1 MAKTH
6 TRYVCQECGRVAAT
20 YMGKCP
26 QCGSFNSMVEEVI
39 HDEPV
44 AKSTA
49 VRGLTGRS
57 SPRSIGDVSSDAED
71 RIHLPIGEFA
81 RVLGGGIVPGSIV
94 LVGGDPGIGKCVT
107 GDTRILDPLTGD
119 FFSIREWAQG
129 QRRVLALDEESLR
142 LQSVP
147 ISAFFNRGRRPIVQ
161 IQTELG
167 RTLKCTPDHPLLAPD
182 GWAPADS
189 FKPGDRIAA
198 PRALPHFG
206 TQPLPEAK
214 VKLIA
219 YILSDGSAQSSIGV
233 TNSLP
238 EVAHDMEEIASAFGM
253 RVVSYAKRSNQAIQ
267 YRFVSM
273 KGQRSIARS
282 DIALALRAV
291 QKQRQI
297 RWAEWARS
305 AQISYALLNVWR
317 RGEAAPRAD
326 DLQRLAQA
334 VDLSIEELA
343 PEARSQAEKST
354 PIARYLAEIG
364 LRYTRAANKT
374 IPACIFRLPRNE
386 LALFLKTLF
395 TCDGSVYIN
404 QYGQPGVS
412 YSTIS
417 QRLAEDVQ
425 HLLLRFG
432 ISAKLRTK
440 HMQVNEKPYFAYE
453 VTFLGVPQVQHFIR
467 EIGILGRE
475 NISRRIREMKVPVL
489 PSTQRDTIPTGV
501 NFWKLLQSVDPYSSL
516 KKINHLAGTSFHPER
531 PNGPLS
537 RYTVA
542 KLANTYPLPRLE
554 ALAFGDVLWDTIKS
568 VTPAG
573 EAEVFDLS
581 VPGKHNFVANDLII
595 HNSTLTLQMAI
606 EMAATQ
612 RVLYVSGEESERQ
625 IKMRAIRLSQSVG
638 AQRDGQGPNAKR
650 DAAVPLPKNLLLVTE
665 TNLEII
671 LNHISEVKPDL
682 LIVDS
687 IQTVYLSNMDSSAGS
702 VSQVRECSSQ
712 LRELAKT
719 SGISV
724 FVIGHVTKEGTIAG
738 PRVLEHIVDTVLYL
752 EGDRFQAY
760 RLLRSV
766 KNRFGATSEVGV
778 FEMREGGLAEVTNP
792 SEAFLAERMINAAGS
807 AIAVTMEG
815 TRPILVEIQG
825 LTSPT
830 QFGNARRTANGVD
843 FNRLLLIAAVLTRR
857 VGLKLGE
864 QDVFV
869 NVVGGLQI
877 DEPAA
882 DLAIAAA
889 IASSWR
895 DIPVKAEAVL
905 IAEIGLAG
913 ELRMPGQMQA
923 RLREAQK
930 LGFKTAIVP
939 KALRKG
945 EPYPTGIEIIEV
957 RSIQQALDAALNVQ
971 RELPQG
977 RKVA

>member
-26 QCGSFNSMVEEVI
+26 QCGSYNSMVEEVI

-44 AKSTA
+44 AKSTV

-57 SPRSIGDVSSDAED
+57 TPRSISEISSEAED
-71 RIHLPIGEFA
+71 RIHLPIEEFA

-94 LVGGDPGIGKCVT
+94 LVGGDPGIGK
-107 GDTRILDPLTGD
+107 
-119 FFSIREWAQG
+119 
-129 QRRVLALDEESLR
+129 
-142 LQSVP
+142 
-147 ISAFFNRGRRPIVQ
+147 
-161 IQTELG
+161 
-167 RTLKCTPDHPLLAPD
+167 
-182 GWAPADS
+182 
-189 FKPGDRIAA
+189 
-198 PRALPHFG
+198 
-206 TQPLPEAK
+206 
-214 VKLIA
+214 
-219 YILSDGSAQSSIGV
+219 
-233 TNSLP
+233 
-238 EVAHDMEEIASAFGM
+238 
-253 RVVSYAKRSNQAIQ
+253 
-267 YRFVSM
+267 
-273 KGQRSIARS
+273 
-282 DIALALRAV
+282 
-291 QKQRQI
+291 
-297 RWAEWARS
+297 
-305 AQISYALLNVWR
+305 
-317 RGEAAPRAD
+317 
-326 DLQRLAQA
+326 
-334 VDLSIEELA
+334 
-343 PEARSQAEKST
+343 
-354 PIARYLAEIG
+354 
-364 LRYTRAANKT
+364 
-374 IPACIFRLPRNE
+374 
-386 LALFLKTLF
+386 
-395 TCDGSVYIN
+395 
-404 QYGQPGVS
+404 
-412 YSTIS
+412 
-417 QRLAEDVQ
+417 
-425 HLLLRFG
+425 
-432 ISAKLRTK
+432 
-440 HMQVNEKPYFAYE
+440 
-453 VTFLGVPQVQHFIR
+453 
-467 EIGILGRE
+467 
-475 NISRRIREMKVPVL
+475 
-489 PSTQRDTIPTGV
+489 
-501 NFWKLLQSVDPYSSL
+501 
-516 KKINHLAGTSFHPER
+516 
-531 PNGPLS
+531 
-537 RYTVA
+537 
-542 KLANTYPLPRLE
+542 
-554 ALAFGDVLWDTIKS
+554 
-568 VTPAG
+568 
-573 EAEVFDLS
+573 
-581 VPGKHNFVANDLII
+581 
-595 HNSTLTLQMAI
+595 STLMLQMAM
-606 EMAATQ
+606 EMGSKQ

-625 IKMRAIRLSQSVG
+625 IKMRATRLNG
-638 AQRDGQGPNAKR
+638 KKE
-650 DAAVPLPKNLLLVTE
+650 LPKNLLLVTE
-665 TNLEII
+665 TNLETI
-671 LNHISEVKPDL
+671 LNHVSEVKPDL

-687 IQTVYLSNMDSSAGS
+687 IQTVYLTNMDSSAGS

-778 FEMREGGLAEVTNP
+778 FEMREGGLSEVTNP

-882 DLAIAAA
+882 DLAVAVA

-895 DIPVKAEAVL
+895 DIPVKADAVL

-971 RELPQG
+971 REIPQG

>member
-6 TRYVCQECGRVAAT
+6 TRYVCQECGRVAAS

-44 AKSTA
+44 AKGTA

-57 SPRSIGDVSSDAED
+57 SPRSIGNISSDAED
-71 RIHLPIGEFA
+71 RINLPIGEFA

-94 LVGGDPGIGKCVT
+94 LVGGDPGIGK
-107 GDTRILDPLTGD
+107 
-119 FFSIREWAQG
+119 
-129 QRRVLALDEESLR
+129 
-142 LQSVP
+142 
-147 ISAFFNRGRRPIVQ
+147 
-161 IQTELG
+161 
-167 RTLKCTPDHPLLAPD
+167 
-182 GWAPADS
+182 
-189 FKPGDRIAA
+189 
-198 PRALPHFG
+198 
-206 TQPLPEAK
+206 
-214 VKLIA
+214 
-219 YILSDGSAQSSIGV
+219 
-233 TNSLP
+233 
-238 EVAHDMEEIASAFGM
+238 
-253 RVVSYAKRSNQAIQ
+253 
-267 YRFVSM
+267 
-273 KGQRSIARS
+273 
-282 DIALALRAV
+282 
-291 QKQRQI
+291 
-297 RWAEWARS
+297 
-305 AQISYALLNVWR
+305 
-317 RGEAAPRAD
+317 
-326 DLQRLAQA
+326 
-334 VDLSIEELA
+334 
-343 PEARSQAEKST
+343 
-354 PIARYLAEIG
+354 
-364 LRYTRAANKT
+364 
-374 IPACIFRLPRNE
+374 
-386 LALFLKTLF
+386 
-395 TCDGSVYIN
+395 
-404 QYGQPGVS
+404 
-412 YSTIS
+412 
-417 QRLAEDVQ
+417 
-425 HLLLRFG
+425 
-432 ISAKLRTK
+432 
-440 HMQVNEKPYFAYE
+440 
-453 VTFLGVPQVQHFIR
+453 
-467 EIGILGRE
+467 
-475 NISRRIREMKVPVL
+475 
-489 PSTQRDTIPTGV
+489 
-501 NFWKLLQSVDPYSSL
+501 
-516 KKINHLAGTSFHPER
+516 
-531 PNGPLS
+531 
-537 RYTVA
+537 
-542 KLANTYPLPRLE
+542 
-554 ALAFGDVLWDTIKS
+554 
-568 VTPAG
+568 
-573 EAEVFDLS
+573 
-581 VPGKHNFVANDLII
+581 
-595 HNSTLTLQMAI
+595 STLMLQMAM
-606 EMAATQ
+606 EMAAKK

-625 IKMRAIRLSQSVG
+625 IKMRAVRLN
-638 AQRDGQGPNAKR
+638 GQK
-650 DAAVPLPKNLLLVTE
+650 DLPKDLLLVTE

-815 TRPILVEIQG
+815 TRPLLVEIQG

-857 VGLKLGE
+857 MGLKLSE

-895 DIPVKAEAVL
+895 DISVKADSVL

-913 ELRMPGQMQA
+913 ELRMPSQIQA

-945 EPYPTGIEIIEV
+945 EPYPKGIEIIEV

-971 RELPQG
+971 REIPQG

>member
-6 TRYVCQECGRVAAT
+6 TRYVCQECGRVAAS

-44 AKSTA
+44 SKGTA

-57 SPRSIGDVSSDAED
+57 APRSIGDISSDAED
-71 RIHLPIGEFA
+71 RINLPIGEFA

-94 LVGGDPGIGKCVT
+94 LVGGDPGIGK
-107 GDTRILDPLTGD
+107 
-119 FFSIREWAQG
+119 
-129 QRRVLALDEESLR
+129 
-142 LQSVP
+142 
-147 ISAFFNRGRRPIVQ
+147 
-161 IQTELG
+161 
-167 RTLKCTPDHPLLAPD
+167 
-182 GWAPADS
+182 
-189 FKPGDRIAA
+189 
-198 PRALPHFG
+198 
-206 TQPLPEAK
+206 
-214 VKLIA
+214 
-219 YILSDGSAQSSIGV
+219 
-233 TNSLP
+233 
-238 EVAHDMEEIASAFGM
+238 
-253 RVVSYAKRSNQAIQ
+253 
-267 YRFVSM
+267 
-273 KGQRSIARS
+273 
-282 DIALALRAV
+282 
-291 QKQRQI
+291 
-297 RWAEWARS
+297 
-305 AQISYALLNVWR
+305 
-317 RGEAAPRAD
+317 
-326 DLQRLAQA
+326 
-334 VDLSIEELA
+334 
-343 PEARSQAEKST
+343 
-354 PIARYLAEIG
+354 
-364 LRYTRAANKT
+364 
-374 IPACIFRLPRNE
+374 
-386 LALFLKTLF
+386 
-395 TCDGSVYIN
+395 
-404 QYGQPGVS
+404 
-412 YSTIS
+412 
-417 QRLAEDVQ
+417 
-425 HLLLRFG
+425 
-432 ISAKLRTK
+432 
-440 HMQVNEKPYFAYE
+440 
-453 VTFLGVPQVQHFIR
+453 
-467 EIGILGRE
+467 
-475 NISRRIREMKVPVL
+475 
-489 PSTQRDTIPTGV
+489 
-501 NFWKLLQSVDPYSSL
+501 
-516 KKINHLAGTSFHPER
+516 
-531 PNGPLS
+531 
-537 RYTVA
+537 
-542 KLANTYPLPRLE
+542 
-554 ALAFGDVLWDTIKS
+554 
-568 VTPAG
+568 
-573 EAEVFDLS
+573 
-581 VPGKHNFVANDLII
+581 
-595 HNSTLTLQMAI
+595 STLMLQMAM
-606 EMAATQ
+606 EMAAKK

-625 IKMRAIRLSQSVG
+625 IKMRAVRLTKSVG
-638 AQRDGQGPNAKR
+638 AQQDDQRPNAKT
-650 DAAVPLPKNLLLVTE
+650 DSAVTLPANLLLVTE
-665 TNLEII
+665 TNLETI
-671 LNHISEVKPDL
+671 LNHIREVKPEL

-778 FEMREGGLAEVTNP
+778 FEMREGGLEEVTNP

-843 FNRLLLIAAVLTRR
+843 FNRLLLITAVLTRR
-857 VGLKLGE
+857 MGLKLSE

-895 DIPVKAEAVL
+895 DVSVKAEAVL

-930 LGFKTAIVP
+930 LGFRMAIVP

-945 EPYPTGIEIIEV
+945 EPYPKGIEVIEV
-957 RSIQQALDAALNVQ
+957 RSIQQALDAALAVPK
-971 RELPQG
+971 ELPQG

>member
-6 TRYVCQECGRVAAT
+6 TRYVCQECGRVAAS

-26 QCGSFNSMVEEVI
+26 QCGAFNSMVEEVV

-44 AKSTA
+44 SKNTA

-57 SPRSIGDVSSDAED
+57 APRAIGDVSSDTED

-94 LVGGDPGIGKCVT
+94 LVGGDPGIGK
-107 GDTRILDPLTGD
+107 
-119 FFSIREWAQG
+119 
-129 QRRVLALDEESLR
+129 
-142 LQSVP
+142 
-147 ISAFFNRGRRPIVQ
+147 
-161 IQTELG
+161 
-167 RTLKCTPDHPLLAPD
+167 
-182 GWAPADS
+182 
-189 FKPGDRIAA
+189 
-198 PRALPHFG
+198 
-206 TQPLPEAK
+206 
-214 VKLIA
+214 
-219 YILSDGSAQSSIGV
+219 
-233 TNSLP
+233 
-238 EVAHDMEEIASAFGM
+238 
-253 RVVSYAKRSNQAIQ
+253 
-267 YRFVSM
+267 
-273 KGQRSIARS
+273 
-282 DIALALRAV
+282 
-291 QKQRQI
+291 
-297 RWAEWARS
+297 
-305 AQISYALLNVWR
+305 
-317 RGEAAPRAD
+317 
-326 DLQRLAQA
+326 
-334 VDLSIEELA
+334 
-343 PEARSQAEKST
+343 
-354 PIARYLAEIG
+354 
-364 LRYTRAANKT
+364 
-374 IPACIFRLPRNE
+374 
-386 LALFLKTLF
+386 
-395 TCDGSVYIN
+395 
-404 QYGQPGVS
+404 
-412 YSTIS
+412 
-417 QRLAEDVQ
+417 
-425 HLLLRFG
+425 
-432 ISAKLRTK
+432 
-440 HMQVNEKPYFAYE
+440 
-453 VTFLGVPQVQHFIR
+453 
-467 EIGILGRE
+467 
-475 NISRRIREMKVPVL
+475 
-489 PSTQRDTIPTGV
+489 
-501 NFWKLLQSVDPYSSL
+501 
-516 KKINHLAGTSFHPER
+516 
-531 PNGPLS
+531 
-537 RYTVA
+537 
-542 KLANTYPLPRLE
+542 
-554 ALAFGDVLWDTIKS
+554 
-568 VTPAG
+568 
-573 EAEVFDLS
+573 
-581 VPGKHNFVANDLII
+581 
-595 HNSTLTLQMAI
+595 STLMLQMAM
-606 EMAATQ
+606 EMGLTK

-625 IKMRAIRLSQSVG
+625 IKMRAVRLNNQ
-638 AQRDGQGPNAKR
+638 KE
-650 DAAVPLPKNLLLVTE
+650 LPKNLLLVTE

-671 LNHISEVKPDL
+671 FNHVNEVKPDL

-815 TRPILVEIQG
+815 TRPILVEVQG

-882 DLAIAAA
+882 DLAVAAA

-895 DIPVKAEAVL
+895 DISVKADAVL

-945 EPYPTGIEIIEV
+945 EPYPKGIEIIEV
-957 RSIQQALDAALNVQ
+957 RSIQQALDAALSVP